1 MNASQKTTKADDI
14 PPFDALWMGLYI
26 KQGQLCVDQRPA
38 VRKSAGQT
46 LFSTISAHGGLLQ
59 TGTWKKVVWQVG
71 DKDYLLY
78 RVIFN
83 PIFLYTTFYTGKQF
97 SPVLDSPKHDCVML

>member
-71 DKDYLLY
+71 DENYLLY

-83 PIFLYTTFYTGKQF
+83 PFFL
-97 SPVLDSPKHDCVML
+97 